1 MEGFKEFQGKDLDGA
16 IEEACGY
23 FNTAREKLEIEI
35 VQDAK
40 SGIFGIVGA
49 RKAKV
54 RARRVQLRETVD
66 SILGRKG
73 GDGAASAQG
82 SGQGASQ
89 GFGQGTGQPAG
100 QAGGDEAPATAEPR
114 KNGGRPAP
122 VAAASAPAVSGAEAP
137 VATAQKPT
145 AAPAEKSRDE
155 GRDRSRPEQRSQGQR
170 SSDQRASDQRSSDQR
185 ASDQRSQ
192 EARPPRGQ
200 QDDRRNRGRNRNKPP
215 LLDAYESEEALD
227 AACNGNVIDTP
238 AEKPFDRRN
247 DRNDRNDRNGK
258 QDRNGSKPSSRNGR
272 NDRREVAGRNAGSDE
287 AVEAGTTVDS
297 ATREPRGRRN
307 DSRAEGRGN
316 GRGEARPTH
325 REGARPER
333 APKAEAGLDGL
344 EDDFEAAGEGLPVTP
359 LEQLDAAKL
368 EALVGDTVRTLIRP
382 ITGDEAGI
390 TVKIGGGR
398 VYVGIECDE
407 DSGLLIGREGQTL
420 AALQYMISRIVSRGM
435 NSAVRVQLDAGEYR
449 RRQDEKLREMALAL
463 AEKVR
468 QSGRSYSTRPLSSY
482 HRRIVHVCLQEAVDV
497 QTRSTGD
504 GPMKRVVIMRKKGE
518 RA

>member
-54 RARRVQLRETVD
+54 RARRVQLREAVD

-73 GDGAASAQG
+73 GDNAATAQGAAQSSGQG
-82 SGQGASQ
+82 SGQ
-89 GFGQGTGQPAG
+89 PAN
-100 QAGGDEAPATAEPR
+100 QAGGEEAPATAETR
-114 KNGGRPAP
+114 KNGGRPGP
-122 VAAASAPAVSGAEAP
+122 VAASAPAASGVEAP
-137 VATAQKPT
+137 VASAQKP
-145 AAPAEKSRDE
+145 AEAPAAKGRDE
-155 GRDRSRPEQRSQGQR
+155 GRDRTRQESRSPERGQ
-170 SSDQRASDQRSSDQR
+170 DQRGQ
-185 ASDQRSQ
+185 DQRSQ
-192 EARPPRGQ
+192 ESRPPRGQ
-200 QDDRRNRGRNRNKPP
+200 QDDRRNRGRNRNRPP
-215 LLDAYESEEALD
+215 MLDSYESEEALD
-227 AACNGNVIDTP
+227 AACNGNVLDKQ
-238 AEKPFDRRN
+238 ADKPVDRRN

-258 QDRNGSKPSSRNGR
+258 QDRNGSKPTNRNGR
-272 NDRREVAGRNAGSDE
+272 NDRRDRTGRNGEGDE
-287 AVEAGTTVDS
+287 AVAAGS
-297 ATREPRGRRN
+297 ATESAARESRGRRT
-307 DSRAEGRGN
+307 DSRSESRGN
-316 GRGEARPTH
+316 GRGDTRPTP
-325 REGARPER
+325 RDGARPER
-333 APKAEAGLDGL
+333 APKTDAALDGL
-344 EDDFEAAGEGLPVTP
+344 EDDFDAAGEGLPVTP
-359 LEQLDAAKL
+359 LEQLDAAQL
-368 EALVGDTVRTLIRP
+368 EALVGDTVRKLIRP
-382 ITGDEAGI
+382 ITGEEVAI
-390 TVKIGGGR
+390 AIKIGGGR

-435 NSAVRVQLDAGEYR
+435 NAAVRVQLDAGEYR

-463 AEKVR
+463 ADKVR

-482 HRRIVHVCLQEAVDV
+482 HRRIVHVCLQEAADV

>member
-73 GDGAASAQG
+73 GDNAAAAQGTAQG
-82 SGQGASQ
+82 SGQGSGLPANQAS
-89 GFGQGTGQPAG
+89 
-100 QAGGDEAPATAEPR
+100 GDEVPATAETR

-122 VAAASAPAVSGAEAP
+122 VAVSAPAASGAEAP
-137 VATAQKPT
+137 VATAQKP
-145 AAPAEKSRDE
+145 AEAPAEK
-155 GRDRSRPEQRSQGQR
+155 GRDDGRERTRQESRSPERGQ
-170 SSDQRASDQRSSDQR
+170 DQRG
-185 ASDQRSQ
+185 Q
-192 EARPPRGQ
+192 ESRPPRGQ
-200 QDDRRNRGRNRNKPP
+200 QDDRRNRGRNRNRPP
-215 LLDAYESEEALD
+215 SLDSYESEEALD
-227 AACNGNVIDTP
+227 AACNGNVLDKP
-238 AEKPFDRRN
+238 ADKPFDRRN

-258 QDRNGSKPSSRNGR
+258 QDRNGNKPVNRNGR
-272 NDRREVAGRNAGSDE
+272 NDRRDRAGRNGEGDE
-287 AVEAGTTVDS
+287 AVEAGNATES
-297 ATREPRGRRN
+297 AARESRGRRN
-307 DSRAEGRGN
+307 DSRSEGRGN
-316 GRGEARPTH
+316 GRGDTRPTN
-325 REGARPER
+325 RDGARPER
-333 APKAEAGLDGL
+333 APKADAALDGL
-344 EDDFEAAGEGLPVTP
+344 EDDFDAAGEGLPVTP

-368 EALVGDTVRTLIRP
+368 EALVGDTVRKLIRP
-382 ITGDEAGI
+382 ITGDEVAI
-390 TVKIGGGR
+390 AVKIGGGR

-435 NSAVRVQLDAGEYR
+435 NAAVRVQLDAGEYR

-463 AEKVR
+463 ADKVR

-482 HRRIVHVCLQEAVDV
+482 HRRIVHVCLQEAADV

>member
-54 RARRVQLRETVD
+54 RARRVQLREAVD

-73 GDGAASAQG
+73 GDNAATAQGAAQSSGQG
-82 SGQGASQ
+82 SGQ
-89 GFGQGTGQPAG
+89 PAN
-100 QAGGDEAPATAEPR
+100 QAGGEEAPATAETR
-114 KNGGRPAP
+114 KNGGRPGP
-122 VAAASAPAVSGAEAP
+122 VAASAPAASGVEAP
-137 VATAQKPT
+137 VASAQKP
-145 AAPAEKSRDE
+145 AEAPAAKGRDE
-155 GRDRSRPEQRSQGQR
+155 GRDRTRQESRSPERGQ
-170 SSDQRASDQRSSDQR
+170 
-185 ASDQRSQ
+185 DQRSQ
-192 EARPPRGQ
+192 ESRPPRGQ
-200 QDDRRNRGRNRNKPP
+200 QDDRRNRGRDRNRPP
-215 LLDAYESEEALD
+215 MLDSYESEEALD
-227 AACNGNVIDTP
+227 AACNGNVLDKQ
-238 AEKPFDRRN
+238 ADKPVDRRN

-258 QDRNGSKPSSRNGR
+258 QDRNGSKPTNRNGR
-272 NDRREVAGRNAGSDE
+272 NDRRDRTGRNGEGDE
-287 AVEAGTTVDS
+287 AVAAGS
-297 ATREPRGRRN
+297 ATESAARESRGRRT
-307 DSRAEGRGN
+307 DSRSESRGN
-316 GRGEARPTH
+316 GRGDTRPTP
-325 REGARPER
+325 RDGARPER
-333 APKAEAGLDGL
+333 APKTDAALDGL
-344 EDDFEAAGEGLPVTP
+344 EDDFDAAGEGLPVTP
-359 LEQLDAAKL
+359 LEQLDAAQL
-368 EALVGDTVRTLIRP
+368 EALVGDTVRKLIRP
-382 ITGDEAGI
+382 ITGDEVGI
-390 TVKIGGGR
+390 AVKIGGGR

-435 NSAVRVQLDAGEYR
+435 NAAVRVQLDAGEYR

-463 AEKVR
+463 ADKVR

-482 HRRIVHVCLQEAVDV
+482 HRRIVHVCLQEAADV

>member
-73 GDGAASAQG
+73 GDGAASAQNAG
-82 SGQGASQ
+82 QNSGQNS
-89 GFGQGTGQPAG
+89 GQTSGQPVN
-100 QAGGDEAPATAEPR
+100 QAGGDDATVMAETC
-114 KNGGRPAP
+114 KNGGRPTPVAQSAVAASGTEVP
-122 VAAASAPAVSGAEAP
+122 VAAAQKSAEGA
-137 VATAQKPT
+137 
-145 AAPAEKSRDE
+145 AERGRDE
-155 GRDRSRPEQRSQGQR
+155 GRDRSRPELRASERGQ
-170 SSDQRASDQRSSDQR
+170 DQRGQDQRGQEL
-185 ASDQRSQ
+185 RSQ

-200 QDDRRNRGRNRNKPP
+200 QDDRRSRGRNRNRPP
-215 LLDAYESEEALD
+215 SLDSYESEEALD
-227 AACNGNVIDTP
+227 AACNGNVLEKP
-238 AEKPFDRRN
+238 ADKPFDR
-247 DRNDRNDRNGK
+247 RNDRNGK
-258 QDRNGSKPSSRNGR
+258 QDRNGNKPTSRNGR
-272 NDRREVAGRNAGSDE
+272 NDRNDRNDRRERTGRNAEGDE
-287 AVEAGTTVDS
+287 AVEVGN
-297 ATREPRGRRN
+297 ATESGSRESRGRRN
-307 DSRAEGRGN
+307 DSRPEGRGN
-316 GRGEARPTH
+316 GRGDARPAH
-325 REGARPER
+325 REGTRPER
-333 APKAEAGLDGL
+333 APKPEAGLEGL
-344 EDDFEAAGEGLPVTP
+344 EDDFDAAGEGLPVTP
-359 LEQLDAAKL
+359 LEQLDAVKL
-368 EALVGDTVRTLIRP
+368 EELVGDTVRKLIRP
-382 ITGDEAGI
+382 ITGDEVGI

-435 NSAVRVQLDAGEYR
+435 NAAVRVQLDAGEYR

-463 AEKVR
+463 ADKVR

-482 HRRIVHVCLQEAVDV
+482 HRRIVHVCLQEATDV

>member
-1 MEGFKEFQGKDLDGA
+1 MEGFKEFQGKDLDSA

-49 RKAKV
+49 RKAQV
-54 RARRVQLRETVD
+54 RARRVQLRETVE

-73 GDGAASAQG
+73 GEAAVA
-82 SGQGASQ
+82 
-89 GFGQGTGQPAG
+89 
-100 QAGGDEAPATAEPR
+100 DEAPVAEQR
-114 KNGGRPAP
+114 KSNGKPAP
-122 VAAASAPAVSGAEAP
+122 VAAAASATAVQAP
-137 VATAQKPT
+137 VEKAQKP
-145 AAPAEKSRDE
+145 AEAQAEKGREE
-155 GRDRSRPEQRSQGQR
+155 GRERSRPESRGQESR
-170 SSDQRASDQRSSDQR
+170 GQDQRGQ
-185 ASDQRSQ
+185 DQRSQ

-215 LLDAYESEEALD
+215 SLDSYESEEALD
-227 AACNGNVIDTP
+227 AACNGNVL
-238 AEKPFDRRN
+238 EKPADKPFERRN
-247 DRNDRNDRNGK
+247 DRSERNGK
-258 QDRNGSKPSSRNGR
+258 QDRNGNKPSGRNGR
-272 NDRREVAGRNAGSDE
+272 NDRNDRRERTGRNAEGEDS
-287 AVEAGTTVDS
+287 VEAGSVADS
-297 ATREPRGRRN
+297 AQRESRGRRS
-307 DSRAEGRGN
+307 DSRPEGRNN
-316 GRGEARPTH
+316 GRGDARPAP

-333 APKAEAGLDGL
+333 APKVEGALDGL
-344 EDDFEAAGEGLPVTP
+344 EEDFDAAGEGLPVTP

-368 EALVGDTVRTLIRP
+368 EALVGDTVRKLIRP
-382 ITGDEAGI
+382 ITGDEVGI
-390 TVKIGGGR
+390 AVKIGGGR
-398 VYVGIECDE
+398 VSVGIECDE

-435 NSAVRVQLDAGEYR
+435 NAAVRVQLDAGEYR

-482 HRRIVHVCLQEAVDV
+482 HRRIVHVCLQEAADV

>member
-66 SILGRKG
+66 TILGRKG
-73 GDGAASAQG
+73 GEGAAS
-82 SGQGASQ
+82 GQRADQAAGPSA
-89 GFGQGTGQPAG
+89 GQPTG
-100 QAGGDEAPATAEPR
+100 QAGTDDVQPAAEPR

-122 VAAASAPAVSGAEAP
+122 VEAVSAPAASAVEPSAVA
-137 VATAQKPT
+137 AQKP
-145 AAPAEKSRDE
+145 AEAPAEKKRDE
-155 GRDRSRPEQRSQGQR
+155 GRERQRQEP
-170 SSDQRASDQRSSDQR
+170 RAHET
-185 ASDQRSQ
+185 RSQ

-215 LLDAYESEEALD
+215 SLDSYESEEALD
-227 AACNGNVIDTP
+227 AACNGNVM
-238 AEKPFDRRN
+238 EKPADRPFER
-247 DRNDRNDRNGK
+247 RNDRNGK
-258 QDRNGSKPSSRNGR
+258 QERIGSKPQGRNGR
-272 NDRREVAGRNAGSDE
+272 NDRRERSGRNAEGDE
-287 AVEAGTTVDS
+287 AVEAGVATES
-297 ATREPRGRRN
+297 APRDPRGRRN
-307 DSRAEGRGN
+307 DSRPDNRGN
-316 GRGEARPTH
+316 GRGDARPAY

-333 APKAEAGLDGL
+333 APKGDAALEGL
-344 EDDFEAAGEGLPVTP
+344 EEDFEAAGEGLPVTP

-368 EALVGDTVRTLIRP
+368 EALVGDTVRKLIRP
-382 ITGDEAGI
+382 ITGDEVGI
-390 TVKIGGGR
+390 AVKIGGGR

-435 NSAVRVQLDAGEYR
+435 NAAVRVQLDAGEYR

>member
-1 MEGFKEFQGKDLDGA
+1 MEGFKEFQGKDLDSA

-49 RKAKV
+49 RKAQV
-54 RARRVQLRETVD
+54 RARRVQLRETVE

-73 GDGAASAQG
+73 GEAAA
-82 SGQGASQ
+82 
-89 GFGQGTGQPAG
+89 P
-100 QAGGDEAPATAEPR
+100 DEAPVAEQQ
-114 KNGGRPAP
+114 KSNGRPAP
-122 VAAASAPAVSGAEAP
+122 VAAVASATAV
-137 VATAQKPT
+137 Q
-145 AAPAEKSRDE
+145 APAEKAQKPAEVQAEKGREE
-155 GRDRSRPEQRSQGQR
+155 GRERSRP
-170 SSDQRASDQRSSDQR
+170 DQRGQDPRGQ
-185 ASDQRSQ
+185 DQRSQ

-215 LLDAYESEEALD
+215 MLDSYESEEALD
-227 AACNGNVIDTP
+227 AACNGNVLDKP
-238 AEKPFDRRN
+238 SDKPFDRRN
-247 DRNDRNDRNGK
+247 DRNDRNERNERNGK
-258 QDRNGSKPSSRNGR
+258 QDRSGNKPSGRNGR
-272 NDRREVAGRNAGSDE
+272 NDRNDRRERTGRNAEGE
-287 AVEAGTTVDS
+287 ETVEATSAVDS
-297 ATREPRGRRN
+297 AQRDSRGRRS
-307 DSRAEGRGN
+307 DSRPEGRSN
-316 GRGEARPTH
+316 GRGDARPAP

-333 APKAEAGLDGL
+333 APKAEGALDGL
-344 EDDFEAAGEGLPVTP
+344 EEDFDAAGEGLPVTP

-368 EALVGDTVRTLIRP
+368 EALVGDTVRKLIRP
-382 ITGDEAGI
+382 ITGDEVGI
-390 TVKIGGGR
+390 AVKIGGGR

-435 NSAVRVQLDAGEYR
+435 NAAVRVQLDAGEYR

-482 HRRIVHVCLQEAVDV
+482 HRRIVHVCLQEAADV